1 MENNKVNV
9 KIYGQEYTISGA
21 LPKEEIIQYAAR
33 VDMKMHEI
41 ADAAKAAG
49 VSPQSVAIL
58 AAVNIA
64 SEQAQTQKEIEELK
78 SLNIQ
83 LEKDAQHYV
92 QLWDESKKSYT
103 DYKEETQAIVL
114 QKEELIERLR
124 AKDDEIARL
133 QAAAEESK
141 VQIQSGM
148 EEVIQEVEGKC
159 RELENSFFDLQME
172 NLQLKK
178 ELDKYKNGT
187 GEF

>member
-9 KIYGQEYTISGA
+9 KIYGQEYIIAGE
-21 LPKEEIIQYAAR
+21 LPREDIIRYAAR
-33 VDMKMHEI
+33 VDAKMNEI
-41 ADAAKAAG
+41 ADGARSAG
-49 VSPQSVAIL
+49 ASPQNVAIL

-64 SEQAQTQKEIEELK
+64 SEQEASEKEIEELR
-78 SLNIQ
+78 SMNIR

-92 QLWDESKKSYT
+92 QLWDESKKAYSE
-103 DYKEETQAIVL
+103 YKEETQAIVM
-114 QKEELIERLR
+114 QKDELMSQLR
-124 AKDDEIARL
+124 EKDDEILRL

-141 VQIQSGM
+141 AEIQSGM
-148 EEVIQEVEGKC
+148 EDVIGEVEAKC

-178 ELDKYKNGT
+178 ELDKYKNMT